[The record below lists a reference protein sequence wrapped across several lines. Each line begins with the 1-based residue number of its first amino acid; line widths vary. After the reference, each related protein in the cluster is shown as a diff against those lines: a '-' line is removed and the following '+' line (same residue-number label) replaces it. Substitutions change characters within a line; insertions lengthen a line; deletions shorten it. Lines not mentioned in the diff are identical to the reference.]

1 MSNGHDRIFWYPGHE
16 LLLPDIVRTENCSLY
31 DSKGRRYVDLESGV
45 WCTSIGHGHPR
56 IVKVMQQQASA
67 FAHGGFNYTST
78 LIAEVADEILRLLGL
93 KGGRCTFL
101 CSGSEAVEYG
111 VRVARMTSD
120 RTLFLTM
127 ADSYFGAYGSAAQR
141 SSEEWH
147 SFDWFPCADCP
158 HDGECGPECELLD
171 SVPFERIGGFLLE
184 PGSSS
189 GLVRFPPRKLVH
201 EIVRRVRSEGG
212 LILVNEVTTG
222 IGRTGKWFGYQHYDF
237 EPDVV
242 AMGKG
247 IGNGYPVAVAA
258 FSNHVIE
265 RLGDEPVKYAQSHQ
279 NDPLGAAVARE
290 VLRVIDE
297 DRLVERSSEIGARL
311 STGLGAIAEASDLI
325 AEVRSRGLMQAVE
338 LKTSPNHQLTVDIH
352 HSLLDR
358 GFVVGRRPDTD
369 VLRLDPSLT
378 VAQEDIDD
386 FLEVFDEI
394 VRKH

>member
-1 MSNGHDRIFWYPGHE
+1 M
-16 LLLPDIVRTENCSLY
+16 
-31 DSKGRRYVDLESGV
+31 
-45 WCTSIGHGHPR
+45 
-56 IVKVMQQQASA
+56 
-67 FAHGGFNYTST
+67 
-78 LIAEVADEILRLLGL
+78 
-93 KGGRCTFL
+93 
-101 CSGSEAVEYG
+101 
-111 VRVARMTSD
+111 
-120 RTLFLTM
+120 
-127 ADSYFGAYGSAAQR
+127 
-141 SSEEWH
+141 
-147 SFDWFPCADCP
+147 
-158 HDGECGPECELLD
+158 
-171 SVPFERIGGFLLE
+171 
-184 PGSSS
+184 
-189 GLVRFPPRKLVH
+189 H